1 MKIER
6 VEALRLRQPEFSPVD
21 SWCTGPTDALFERGQ
36 RMREA
41 AFGLFNA
48 PIRER
53 RADVFMVIVRVWD
66 ADGRHGLGCIGLGSE
81 AAARLVEDQLAP
93 LIVGE
98 PVFDTERLWETM
110 YRCTVNIG
118 RKGLVVEAISAIDIA
133 LWDLMGKALGQP
145 CFNLLGGRTRERIR
159 CYASAGYPMHDLQ
172 AFGDRIRSVMSRG
185 FTAFKMRLG
194 YGPADGR
201 AGMHKNVELVR
212 TAREAVGAEADLMA
226 DAYMGWDVPYAV
238 AMLRMLEPYDL
249 FWLEEPVL
257 PDNIAG
263 YAEVRNRTGTPI
275 AGGEHE
281 FTRWGFQQLIAA
293 RAVDYVQLD
302 VNRVGGI
309 TEARKIW
316 ALAQAHSLPVVPH
329 SQNFHNLHL
338 IMANLNSPLSEY
350 FPLDVRDGDTFFCE
364 LFDGEPRAQDGHLT
378 LSDRPGLG
386 VELNEAAMREFLLPA
401 PAR

>member
-1 MKIER
+1 MKIDR
-6 VEALRLRQPEFSPVD
+6 VEALRIRQPEFSPVD
-21 SWCTGPTDALFERGQ
+21 SWCTGPTDALYERGT
-36 RMREA
+36 RMREM

-66 ADGRHGLGCIGLGSE
+66 DAGRYGLGCIGLGSE

-93 LIVGE
+93 LVIGE

-110 YRCTVNIG
+110 YRCTLNIG
-118 RKGLVVEAISAIDIA
+118 RKGLVLEAISALDIA
-133 LWDLMGKALGQP
+133 LWDLMGKVVQQP
-145 CFNLLGGRTRERIR
+145 CYNLLGGRTRERIR

-172 AFGDRIRSVMSRG
+172 AFGDRIGRVMARG
-185 FTAFKMRLG
+185 FTAFKMRMG

-201 AGMHKNVELVR
+201 AGMFKNLELVR
-212 TAREAVGAEADLMA
+212 TAREVVGDGVDLMA
-226 DAYMGWDVPYAV
+226 DAYMGWNVPYAV
-238 AMLRMLEPYDL
+238 AMLKMLEPYQL

-257 PDNIAG
+257 PDDIAG
-263 YAEVRNRTGTPI
+263 YAEIRAKTGTPI

-338 IMANLNSPLSEY
+338 IMSNLNSPLSEY

-364 LFDGEPRAQDGHLT
+364 LFDGEPTAQDGHLV
-378 LSDRPGLG
+378 LSARPGLG
-386 VELNEAAMREFLLPA
+386 VSLNEDAMREFLLQPV
-401 PAR
+401 R